1 MIDRKHYGIVAFPTS
16 QAAAAAEAIILD
28 ADRECRLI
36 PMPEQISAGCGLVL
50 QTHLDELNAVRLL
63 LSEQA
68 ISNEGCYEVRF
79 ENRIKTLEEW
89 HD

>member
-16 QAAAAAEAIILD
+16 QAAAAAEAIVLD

-36 PMPEQISAGCGLVL
+36 P
-50 QTHLDELNAVRLL
+50 

-68 ISNEGCYEVRF
+68 ISNDGCYEVHF
-79 ENRIKTLEEW
+79 ENRIKTVEEW